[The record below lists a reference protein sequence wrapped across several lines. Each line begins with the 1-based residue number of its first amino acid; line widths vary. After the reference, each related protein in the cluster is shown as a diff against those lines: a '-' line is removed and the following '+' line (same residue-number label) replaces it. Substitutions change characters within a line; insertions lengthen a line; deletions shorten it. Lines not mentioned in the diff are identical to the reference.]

1 MSMVALIFDP
11 VVLRVTLKHF
21 VRPVAAFMTSRF
33 LTDSTSRFS
42 SLTLKTEY
50 SDLLSE
56 SMSLQPFSWSNST
69 FQTLD
74 FEELEHFAEWT
85 IFAQLL

>member
-1 MSMVALIFDP
+1 MSMVALNIDP
-11 VVLRVTLKHF
+11 VVLRVTLKNF

-42 SLTLKTEY
+42 SHTLKTEY

-56 SMSLQPFSWSNST
+56 SMRLQSFM
-69 FQTLD
+69 
-74 FEELEHFAEWT
+74 A
-85 IFAQLL
+85 

>member
-1 MSMVALIFDP
+1 MALNFDP

-21 VRPVAAFMTSRF
+21 VRPVAAFMTSQF

-42 SLTLKTEY
+42 SRILKTGY
-50 SDLLSE
+50 SDLPSE
-56 SMSLQPFSWSNST
+56 SMRLQSFSWAVST

-74 FEELEHFAEWT
+74 FEELEHFAKWP